1 MAVLC
6 TRLASL
12 LAHFSLSSSAPRS
25 FAARFGKAKR
35 AIAAL
40 AIPELAFNQ
49 LKKDFLNFQ
58 WVKKEHISMRS
69 LANPHQVIL
78 LPMRLIK

>member
-25 FAARFGKAKR
+25 FAVRFGKAKR

-49 LKKDFLNFQ
+49 LKKDFSEFP
-58 WVKKEHISMRS
+58 VGKKRAYFHSPVSESPSGDFIAHE
-69 LANPHQVIL
+69 AN
-78 LPMRLIK
+78 

>member
-49 LKKDFLNFQ
+49 LKKDFSEFP
-58 WVKKEHISMRS
+58 VGKKRAYFHALVSESPSGDFIAHE
-69 LANPHQVIL
+69 AN
-78 LPMRLIK
+78 